1 MSKLYNP
8 EIKEKFLM
16 TYDNEQSRKTL
27 NNVFQKSELIESVLE
42 KDLFSFNLDQIGKVI
57 SNANPHSA
65 LVARSLGR
73 FISQYINWAIPYR
86 EGSNLN
92 PLQGIDPDWYDQFV
106 DKTKKI
112 FYSESEL
119 NELIENPD
127 MRNDQDKAFLYM
139 CYEGIGGKQFIELRE
154 LKISDIYPDE
164 NKIYIKQRDE
174 KVDVSSEA
182 IKYLQKAYDQK
193 IYYTYD
199 SETKDYKEKEMLDG
213 FGYIFKNVKAGRTQ
227 EGNMVSMAVFYNRLN
242 SIKEQFDLEYLTS
255 NSLKMSGQIALS
267 VELYK
272 QYGKLDYEQF
282 EIIGK
287 KYLSSMIHSGD
298 YHYYNTTLMKEFINP
313 ENIKELYGIDI
324 EF

>member
-42 KDLFSFNLDQIGKVI
+42 KDLFSFNLNEIGKVI
-57 SNANPHSA
+57 ANANPHSS

-73 FISQYINWAIPYR
+73 FISQYINWALPYR

-92 PLQGIDPDWYDQFV
+92 PLQGIDLDWYDQFV

-112 FYSESEL
+112 FYSESEFI
-119 NELIENPD
+119 ELIESPD
-127 MRNDQDKAFLYM
+127 MRNDQDKSFLYL
-139 CYEGIGGKQFIELRE
+139 CYEGIGGRQFIEMRE
-154 LKISDIYPDE
+154 LKISDIYEDE

-174 KVDVSSEA
+174 KVDVSPEC

-213 FGYIFKNVKAGRTQ
+213 HGHIFKNVKAGRTQ
-227 EGNMVSMAVFYNRLN
+227 EGTMVSMAVFYNRLN
-242 SIKEQFDLEYLTS
+242 SIKDQFDLEYLTG
-255 NSLKMSGQIALS
+255 NSLKMSGQIALA
-267 VELYK
+267 VKLYE
-272 QYGKLDYEQF
+272 QYGKLEYEQF

-287 KYLSSMIHSGD
+287 KYQSSMIHSGD
-298 YHYYNTTLMKEFINP
+298 YHYYNTTLLKEYINP
-313 ENIKELYGIDI
+313 ENISDLYGINI